1 MPSARKQTVGF
12 IRERH
17 GCSERRACRVLSAN
31 RCTVRRPKPDDK
43 DRALR
48 LRMRELAEE
57 KRRYGV
63 ERLHIL
69 LKREGLVINHKR
81 TERIYREEQLSLRGK
96 RKKKKLSRMRV
107 VSPTPTGPNQKRELD
122 FVSDQLQN
130 GRRFKVLTIVDIWDR
145 LSPAL
150 EVDTSI
156 TGSHVVAVLERLREQ
171 GSLPGILHV
180 DNGPEFTCKALDE
193 WAYEHGVRIEFSRPG
208 KPTDKAHIESFN
220 GRLRDECL
228 DTNLFSSIADARCQ
242 IERWRGE
249 YNCAR
254 PHSAL
259 GWRSPMEYRNIFI
272 EPSTAKNT
280 NLSAA

>member
-1 MPSARKQTVGF
+1 
-12 IRERH
+12 
-17 GCSERRACRVLSAN
+17 
-31 RCTVRRPKPDDK
+31 
-43 DRALR
+43 
-48 LRMRELAEE
+48 MRELAEE

-81 TERIYREEQLSLRGK
+81 TERIYREEQLSLRDK

-107 VSPTPTGPNQKRELD
+107 VSPTPTGPNQKWELD

-180 DNGPEFTCKALDE
+180 DNGPEFTCKALDA

-228 DTNLFSSIADARCQ
+228 DTNLFSSIADARRQ
-242 IERWRGE
+242 IERWR
-249 YNCAR
+249 A
-254 PHSAL
+254 
-259 GWRSPMEYRNIFI
+259 
-272 EPSTAKNT
+272 STT
-280 NLSAA
+280 VHDLTVP